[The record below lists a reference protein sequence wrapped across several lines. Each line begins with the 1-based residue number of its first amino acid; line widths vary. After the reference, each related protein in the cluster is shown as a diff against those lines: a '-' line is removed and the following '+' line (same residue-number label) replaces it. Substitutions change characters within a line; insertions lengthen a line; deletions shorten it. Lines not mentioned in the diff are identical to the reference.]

1 MGVLRAPFTRFE
13 YSEHFWRARR
23 VLLKIPHTIMS
34 SISLPIFGQ
43 GSQPAE
49 VDGVALEYLPMPQE
63 MTTYSMPQVSADLNA
78 LDLAQAKSILL
89 KLQQDLAAFPS
100 ISAAIELTQL
110 DAGNRRFI
118 DELLGEGE
126 VSVICSGEQDTRIQ
140 ESVLAGVWRL
150 QRLNARRQI
159 ADDALE
165 VGIIPQQLAQSAA
178 NGTAAQIDTSW
189 TELPP
194 GVMNAPP
201 LLTELNAKIADYRPG
216 GEAHTINLSLLP
228 QTEQDLEFLAQ
239 RLGGGTVTILSRG
252 YGNCRITAT
261 GTRFVWWVQYFNSDD
276 TLILNTLEVSDVP
289 SVACASPED
298 IADSCE
304 RLQEILKVYL

>member
-1 MGVLRAPFTRFE
+1 MT
-13 YSEHFWRARR
+13 
-23 VLLKIPHTIMS
+23 

-43 GSQPAE
+43 GSQPVE
-49 VDGVALEYLPMPQE
+49 EDGVALEYLQMPQE
-63 MTTYSMPQVSADLNA
+63 MTTYAMPQISTDLNA
-78 LDLAQAKSILL
+78 QDLAQAKAVLL
-89 KLQQDLAAFPS
+89 KLQLNLAAFPA
-100 ISAAIELTQL
+100 ISAPIELTHL
-110 DAGNRRFI
+110 DAINRRFI

-126 VSVICSGEQDTRIQ
+126 VSVICSGEQNIRIQ

-150 QRLNARRQI
+150 QKLNAQKQI
-159 ADDALE
+159 VDDTLE
-165 VGIIPQQLAQSAA
+165 VGIIPQQLSQSAFDQTS
-178 NGTAAQIDTSW
+178 GQIDTTW
-189 TELPP
+189 NELPQ

-201 LLTELNAKIADYRPG
+201 LLTELNAKIAEYQPG

-228 QTEQDLEFLAQ
+228 QTEQDLAFLSQ
-239 RLGGGTVTILSRG
+239 RLGGGSVTILSRG

-261 GTRFVWWVQYFNSDD
+261 GTTFVWWVQYFNSED

-298 IADSCE
+298 ITDSCE

>member
-1 MGVLRAPFTRFE
+1 MT
-13 YSEHFWRARR
+13 
-23 VLLKIPHTIMS
+23 

-49 VDGVALEYLPMPQE
+49 QDGVELEYLQMPQE
-63 MTTYSMPQVSADLNA
+63 MMTYSMPQISTDLNA
-78 LDLAQAKSILL
+78 EDLAQAKSV
-89 KLQQDLAAFPS
+89 LQQLQQNLTAFPS
-100 ISAAIELTQL
+100 VSAPIELTQL

-126 VSVICSGEQDTRIQ
+126 VSVICSGKQEMRIQ

-150 QRLNARRQI
+150 QTLNDRRQI
-159 ADDALE
+159 VNDALE
-165 VGIIPQQLAQSAA
+165 VGIIPQQLSQSAF
-178 NGTAAQIDTSW
+178 NGAAEQIDTYW
-189 TELPP
+189 TVVPK
-194 GVMNAPP
+194 GVMNSPP
-201 LLTELNAKIADYRPG
+201 LLTELNAKIAEYRPG

-228 QTEQDLEFLAQ
+228 QTEQDLTFLEQ
-239 RLGGGTVTILSRG
+239 RLGGGSATILSRG

-261 GTRFVWWVQYFNSDD
+261 GTKYVWWVQYFNSED
-276 TLILNTLEVSDVP
+276 TLILNTLEVSGVP

-298 IADSCE
+298 IADSDG

>member
-1 MGVLRAPFTRFE
+1 MN
-13 YSEHFWRARR
+13 
-23 VLLKIPHTIMS
+23 

-49 VDGVALEYLPMPQE
+49 QDGAALEYLQMPQE
-63 MTTYSMPQVSADLNA
+63 MATYSMPQISIDLNA
-78 LDLAQAKSILL
+78 QDLMQALSV
-89 KLQQDLAAFPS
+89 LQQLQQNLAAFPS
-100 ISAAIELTQL
+100 ITAPIELMQL
-110 DAGNRRFI
+110 DVDNRRFI

-126 VSVICSGEQDTRIQ
+126 VSVICSGKQNIRIQ

-150 QRLNARRQI
+150 QTLNPQRQVVN
-159 ADDALE
+159 DTLE
-165 VGIIPQQLAQSAA
+165 VGIIPQQLSQLAFS
-178 NGTAAQIDTSW
+178 GTAAQIDTYW
-189 TELPP
+189 TVVPP

-201 LLTELNAKIADYRPG
+201 LLTELNAKIAEYRPSG
-216 GEAHTINLSLLP
+216 VAHTINLSLLP
-228 QTEQDLEFLAQ
+228 QTVQDLEFLTQ
-239 RLGGGTVTILSRG
+239 RLGGGSVTILSRG

-261 GTRFVWWVQYFNSDD
+261 DTAFVWWVQYFNSED

-298 IADSCE
+298 IADSYE

>member
-1 MGVLRAPFTRFE
+1 MN
-13 YSEHFWRARR
+13 
-23 VLLKIPHTIMS
+23 

-49 VDGVALEYLPMPQE
+49 QDGVALEYLQMPQE
-63 MTTYSMPQVSADLNA
+63 MTTYSMPQISTDLNA
-78 LDLAQAKSILL
+78 QDLAQALSV
-89 KLQQDLAAFPS
+89 LQQLQQNLAAFPS
-100 ISAAIELTQL
+100 VSAPIELIQL

-126 VSVICSGEQDTRIQ
+126 VSVICSGKQHIRIQ

-150 QRLNARRQI
+150 QTLNAQRQI
-159 ADDALE
+159 VGDTLE
-165 VGIIPQQLAQSAA
+165 VGIIPQQLSRWAFNGAA
-178 NGTAAQIDTSW
+178 GQIDTYW
-189 TELPP
+189 TVVPP

-201 LLTELNAKIADYRPG
+201 LLTELNAKIAEYRPG

-228 QTEQDLEFLAQ
+228 QTEKDLEFLAQ
-239 RLGGGTVTILSRG
+239 RLGGGSVTILSRG

-261 GTRFVWWVQYFNSDD
+261 GTQYVWWVQYFNSED

-298 IADSCE
+298 IDDSYE
-304 RLQEILKVYL
+304 RLQEILKVYR

>member
-1 MGVLRAPFTRFE
+1 MT
-13 YSEHFWRARR
+13 
-23 VLLKIPHTIMS
+23 

-43 GSQPAE
+43 GSQPPE
-49 VDGVALEYLPMPQE
+49 QDGAALEYLQMPQE
-63 MTTYSMPQVSADLNA
+63 MMTYSMPQISTDLNG
-78 LDLAQAKSILL
+78 LDLAQAKNV
-89 KLQQDLAAFPS
+89 LQQLQQNLAAFPS
-100 ISAAIELTQL
+100 IFAPIKLTQL
-110 DAGNRRFI
+110 DTGNRRFV

-126 VSVICSGEQDTRIQ
+126 VSVICSGEQSTRIQ

-150 QRLNARRQI
+150 QKLNAGRQI
-159 ADDALE
+159 IDDALE
-165 VGIIPQQLAQSAA
+165 VGIIPQQLSPSAF
-178 NGTAAQIDTSW
+178 NGSATQIDTRW

-201 LLTELNAKIADYRPG
+201 LLAELNAKIADYRPG

-228 QTEQDLEFLAQ
+228 QTEQDLAFLAQ

-261 GTRFVWWVQYFNSDD
+261 GTRYVWWVQYFNSED
-276 TLILNTLEVSDVP
+276 TLILNTLEVSAVP

-304 RLQEILKVYL
+304 RLEEILKVYL

>member
-1 MGVLRAPFTRFE
+1 MT
-13 YSEHFWRARR
+13 
-23 VLLKIPHTIMS
+23 

-49 VDGVALEYLPMPQE
+49 ADGAALEYLQMPQE
-63 MTTYSMPQVSADLNA
+63 MTTYSMPQISTDLNG
-78 LDLAQAKSILL
+78 LDLAQAKNV
-89 KLQQDLAAFPS
+89 LQQLQQNLAAFPS
-100 ISAAIELTQL
+100 IFAPIKLTQL
-110 DAGNRRFI
+110 DAGNRRFV

-126 VSVICSGEQDTRIQ
+126 VSVICSGAQSTRIQ

-150 QRLNARRQI
+150 QKLNAGRQI
-159 ADDALE
+159 VDDALE
-165 VGIIPQQLAQSAA
+165 VGIIPQQLSLSAF
-178 NGTAAQIDTSW
+178 NGTATQIDTRW

-201 LLTELNAKIADYRPG
+201 LLAELNAKIADYRPG

-228 QTEQDLEFLAQ
+228 QTEQDLAFLAQ
-239 RLGGGTVTILSRG
+239 RLGDGTVTILSRG

-261 GTRFVWWVQYFNSDD
+261 GTRYVWWVQYFNSED

-304 RLQEILKVYL
+304 RLEEILKVYL

>member
-1 MGVLRAPFTRFE
+1 MT
-13 YSEHFWRARR
+13 
-23 VLLKIPHTIMS
+23 

-49 VDGVALEYLPMPQE
+49 QDGAALEYLQMPQE
-63 MTTYSMPQVSADLNA
+63 MTTYSMPQISTDLNG
-78 LDLAQAKSILL
+78 LDLAQAKNV
-89 KLQQDLAAFPS
+89 LQQLQQNLAVFPS
-100 ISAAIELTQL
+100 IFAPIELMQL
-110 DAGNRRFI
+110 DAGNRRFV

-126 VSVICSGEQDTRIQ
+126 VSVICSGEQSTRIQ

-150 QRLNARRQI
+150 QKLNAGRQI
-159 ADDALE
+159 IDDALE
-165 VGIIPQQLAQSAA
+165 VGIIPQQLSQSAF
-178 NGTAAQIDTSW
+178 NGTATQIDTRW

-201 LLTELNAKIADYRPG
+201 LLAELNAKIADYRPG

-228 QTEQDLEFLAQ
+228 QTEQDLAFLAQ
-239 RLGGGTVTILSRG
+239 RLGGGSVTILSRG

-261 GTRFVWWVQYFNSDD
+261 GTQYVWWVQYFNSED

-298 IADSCE
+298 ITDSCE
-304 RLQEILKVYL
+304 RLEEILKVYL